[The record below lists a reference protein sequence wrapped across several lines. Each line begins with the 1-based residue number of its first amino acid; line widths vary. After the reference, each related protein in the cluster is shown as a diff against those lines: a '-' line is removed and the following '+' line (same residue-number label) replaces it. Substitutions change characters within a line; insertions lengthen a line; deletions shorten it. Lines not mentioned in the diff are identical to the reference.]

1 MRSPEGAS
9 DVLSDPIDH
18 PKGQPEGSSLE
29 RR

>member
-18 PKGQPEGSSLE
+18 PEGQPEGSSLE